1 MVSLQALLKM
11 ELEDGYS
18 NLVLDGALKAA
29 KLQRRDEALASA
41 LFYGVLER
49 RLTLDA
55 VIAAHSKIKIK
66 KMSPQVR
73 NILRLGVYQLL
84 FSDKIPSSAAVDESV
99 KLTRACRQAS
109 ASGFVNAVLRAVQRD
124 PAALSPAKEAG
135 LAERLSFLYSCP
147 QWLVT
152 LWLEHYGEA
161 DTEGMLK
168 AFLHPSRVCV
178 RVNTTRVTGEEL
190 LRILAEEG
198 VEARLDEHLETAL
211 WLENAGAV
219 EKIAAFQKGLFHVQ
233 DLASQLCCQAL
244 DAKPGD
250 VVFDV
255 CAAPGG
261 KAFTTAEHMQ
271 DQGTIYACDLYES
284 RVKLIESG
292 AKRLGLTCVKARVR
306 DAATPQEAPDL
317 ADRVLCD
324 VPCFGLGDIGRKPEI
339 RYKMPD
345 LLAKFPPMQ
354 YNILCIASK
363 LVKHGGRLV
372 YSTCSLTSQETEEVV
387 ERFLLEHP
395 DFAPQALSLPDAL
408 LRPCDRGSHRA
419 TLLPH
424 ISQSDGFFLA
434 AMTRIKPAE

>member
-29 KLQRRDEALASA
+29 KLEKRDEALASA

-84 FSDKIPSSAAVDESV
+84 FSDKIPPSAAVDESV

-109 ASGFVNAVLRAVQRD
+109 ACGFVNAVLRAVQRD
-124 PAALSPAKEAG
+124 TAALSPAEGAG
-135 LAERLSFLYSCP
+135 LAQRLSFLYSCP
-147 QWLVT
+147 QWLVA
-152 LWLEHYGEA
+152 LWLKHYGEV
-161 DTEGMLK
+161 DTEGMLQ
-168 AFLHPSRVCV
+168 AFLRPSRVCV

-198 VEARLDEHLETAL
+198 VEARPDEHLKTAL

-219 EKIAAFQKGLFHVQ
+219 EKIGAFQKGLFHVQ

-250 VVFDV
+250 MIFDV

-271 DQGTIYACDLYES
+271 DRGTLTACDLYES
-284 RVKLIESG
+284 RVRLIESG
-292 AKRLGLTCVKARVR
+292 AKRLGLTCIKARVQ
-306 DAATPQEAPDL
+306 DAAKPQEAPCL

-324 VPCFGLGDIGRKPEI
+324 APCFGLGDIGRKPEI

-363 LVKHGGRLV
+363 LVKPGGLLV
-372 YSTCSLTSQETEEVV
+372 YSTCSLTPQENEEVA
-387 ERFLLEHP
+387 ERFLSEHP
-395 DFAPQALSLPDAL
+395 DFVPKTLDLPDAL

>member
-1 MVSLQALLKM
+1 MVALGALLKM

-29 KLQRRDEALASA
+29 KLERRDEALASA

-84 FSDKIPSSAAVDESV
+84 FSDKIPPSAAVDESV

-152 LWLEHYGEA
+152 LWLKHYGEA
-161 DTEGMLK
+161 DTKGMLQ

-198 VEARLDEHLETAL
+198 VEARPDEHLKTAL

-219 EKIAAFQKGLFHVQ
+219 EKSGRFRRAFFM
-233 DLASQLCCQAL
+233 CR
-244 DAKPGD
+244 
-250 VVFDV
+250 
-255 CAAPGG
+255 
-261 KAFTTAEHMQ
+261 T
-271 DQGTIYACDLYES
+271 
-284 RVKLIESG
+284 
-292 AKRLGLTCVKARVR
+292 
-306 DAATPQEAPDL
+306 
-317 ADRVLCD
+317 
-324 VPCFGLGDIGRKPEI
+324 
-339 RYKMPD
+339 
-345 LLAKFPPMQ
+345 
-354 YNILCIASK
+354 
-363 LVKHGGRLV
+363 
-372 YSTCSLTSQETEEVV
+372 
-387 ERFLLEHP
+387 
-395 DFAPQALSLPDAL
+395 
-408 LRPCDRGSHRA
+408 
-419 TLLPH
+419 
-424 ISQSDGFFLA
+424 
-434 AMTRIKPAE
+434 

>member
-1 MVSLQALLKM
+1 M
-11 ELEDGYS
+11 
-18 NLVLDGALKAA
+18 
-29 KLQRRDEALASA
+29 
-41 LFYGVLER
+41 
-49 RLTLDA
+49 
-55 VIAAHSKIKIK
+55 
-66 KMSPQVR
+66 
-73 NILRLGVYQLL
+73 
-84 FSDKIPSSAAVDESV
+84 
-99 KLTRACRQAS
+99 
-109 ASGFVNAVLRAVQRD
+109 
-124 PAALSPAKEAG
+124 
-135 LAERLSFLYSCP
+135 
-147 QWLVT
+147 
-152 LWLEHYGEA
+152 
-161 DTEGMLK
+161 
-168 AFLHPSRVCV
+168 
-178 RVNTTRVTGEEL
+178 
-190 LRILAEEG
+190 
-198 VEARLDEHLETAL
+198 
-211 WLENAGAV
+211 
-219 EKIAAFQKGLFHVQ
+219 Q
-233 DLASQLCCQAL
+233 DLASQLCCQTL

-271 DQGTIYACDLYES
+271 DQGTLTACDLYES
-284 RVKLIESG
+284 RVRLIESG
-292 AKRLGLTCVKARVR
+292 AKRLGLTCIKAKVQ
-306 DAATPQEAPDL
+306 DAAKSQEAPCL

-363 LVKHGGRLV
+363 LVKPGGRLV
-372 YSTCSLTSQETEEVV
+372 YSTCSLTSQENEEVV

-434 AMTRIKPAE
+434 AMTRRKPAE